1 MIGVYH
7 GGDLASATREFG
19 CPTDGWLDLSTGIN
33 PLPWSVPPRM
43 FESLCC
49 LPDSEQIEMLNTAA
63 AEAYG
68 IEEIGCIACG
78 PGSQAL
84 IQWLPRLR
92 DKCRVAVFAPT
103 YGEHA
108 HAWRAAGHNVFE
120 TSSMPNAGE
129 CEIAV
134 LTRPN
139 NPDGASIEIDAVA
152 GLAADLE
159 KKGGFVLVD
168 EAFADLDPV
177 ASICAGGWAGII
189 ALRSFGKFYGLPGL
203 RLGFAIADSET
214 TESLRSA
221 LGPWPVSSLA
231 AMVGAAALVDKT
243 WQTETRNRLA
253 FSSGQ
258 LDSILEAAGLDI
270 VGGTHLFRLVIS
282 SNARAIHEKLA
293 QAGIFT
299 RYFPENPRWLR
310 FGLPG
315 KKDDWERL
323 EKAFGL

>member
-19 CPTDGWLDLSTGIN
+19 CPTDGWLDLSTGVN
-33 PLPWSVPPRM
+33 PLPWLVPSRM
-43 FESLCC
+43 LESLHC
-49 LPDSEQIEMLNTAA
+49 LPDSEQIEILNSAA

-68 IEEIGCIACG
+68 VEETGRIACG

-92 DKCRVAVFAPT
+92 DKCRVAVITPT

-152 GLAADLE
+152 SLAADLE
-159 KKGGFVLVD
+159 KRGFVLVD

-177 ASICAGGWAGII
+177 SSICAGGWAGII
-189 ALRSFGKFYGLPGL
+189 ALRSFGKVLRSPGPATGL
-203 RLGFAIADSET
+203 RHRRLRDYRIVKVCARTMAGVFAGGNGRRRCSSRQDLAD
-214 TESLRSA
+214 RNPQPI
-221 LGPWPVSSLA
+221 G
-231 AMVGAAALVDKT
+231 ALV
-243 WQTETRNRLA
+243 
-253 FSSGQ
+253 GP
-258 LDSILEAAGLDI
+258 
-270 VGGTHLFRLVIS
+270 VG
-282 SNARAIHEKLA
+282 
-293 QAGIFT
+293 
-299 RYFPENPRWLR
+299 
-310 FGLPG
+310 
-315 KKDDWERL
+315 
-323 EKAFGL
+323 